1 MLQSVDGFC
10 TGSGRGGIESQQDSI
25 VIISDD
31 RVLRLVGE
39 ARTRREDTLR
49 IPPRELVSLVSRH
62 VVSPVS
68 WFMDFRSKS
77 EDPGNGSYFGRLLA
91 VSLGDSRNTTLSRGL
106 GCGAQETPI

>member
-1 MLQSVDGFC
+1 MLQSVDGFR
-10 TGSGRGGIESQQDSI
+10 TGSGRGGIESQRDSI
-25 VIISDD
+25 IIISDD
-31 RVLRLVGE
+31 RILRLVGE

-49 IPPRELVSLVSRH
+49 LSPRELVSLVSRH

-68 WFMDFRSKS
+68 WFMDLRSEG
-77 EDPGNGSYFGRLLA
+77 EDPGNGSYLERLLV